1 MSQDSLEYRE
11 LKNSYD
17 LLKKQYDE
25 LAAENAGGRT
35 VKIYRK
41 IGETY
46 DEVPALEIPVGRD
59 GDIAVELPL
68 GDAVEVRVELGH
80 MPAYVRVA
88 GISTD
93 QGVLTTESMKGTFQ
107 SITGS

>member
-41 IGETY
+41 IG
-46 DEVPALEIPVGRD
+46 L
-59 GDIAVELPL
+59 
-68 GDAVEVRVELGH
+68 
-80 MPAYVRVA
+80 
-88 GISTD
+88 STD
-93 QGVLTTESMKGTFQ
+93 YAEEMRKKLLAAEEEAAKRAAREGRTDGAAPAEEVAAQDKNEDNEEE
-107 SITGS
+107 

>member
-59 GDIAVELPL
+59 GDIVSSRLLVFETDEAYEKYIAEHYPNK
-68 GDAVEVRVELGH
+68 EV
-80 MPAYVRVA
+80 
-88 GISTD
+88 
-93 QGVLTTESMKGTFQ
+93 
-107 SITGS
+107 ITLNYPIY